1 MAILHFSGKFKFH
14 VPLYNNIPSREELE
28 FNSQIEPKE
37 SHKNFGVDPL
47 QYYEFEFLDVF
58 VSKITYDD
66 GTSTLNPKNDP
77 IIGKKV
83 LLKGLLV
90 DVAPHLEIGRLF
102 ASEFRVVDFLMG
114 KLAVALQSELAKNIK
129 TDILDNIQ
137 NESFCYSAFFDTRL
151 YEIYKLTNEEV
162 TKENSRF
169 LKEIDNNISNL
180 KVHFTVNRFINKSS
194 VSDNEEAVINE
205 GNIYGYI
212 SEETPSQNNSGIRL
226 KERHLIFNP
235 NLNNN
240 SNENDNNFP
249 SDIFKDFN
257 LKGTYEIQEEKRL
270 LLVSYISFIHYIDL
284 NYNTFQQFRYFIK
297 IFYEDQEIPYSKE
310 DLEIETNGE
319 SLIESGGIKVFKIP
333 ENVYD
338 LSKLYL
344 IVILTKENNN
354 EFILM
359 IEPDYD
365 IVLDENSRYVYL
377 ESNKHKELV
386 SFIFHKNKLADGLIP
401 IILENP
407 TLDQKSSRDEKSQY
421 KSPVVAK
428 WMQKEKEPTGNKKSN
443 ELTINAINGVIRAVI
458 EAINLEDSGKIYD
471 PVNDIYLEGELPWN
485 RYYGNEVS
493 FKIDINGNY
502 KIQRDIP
509 VRVLHSVNL
518 ELNNKEIKSLEI
530 VKKLF
535 SYYMRYYPWLHT
547 SYRQHP
553 NMAKSGYVY
562 QRFLELDKWEY
573 NHHNWADTKGVID
586 NIDKIVERLSRK
598 DEDWRK
604 MPRSRDF
611 PINGVEFIKKW
622 RTQILDGL
630 LHGVNDYIKIDDHD
644 YLKKLDKLIEES
656 DDEKDKDF
664 ILALKRYIKS
674 ENLNDEFT
682 NVQDYLKKLDK
693 LIEESDD
700 EKDKDFIKSLK
711 LRTLIKV
718 SESIHNLKH
727 EIQRTHIH
735 SE

>member
-14 VPLYNNIPSREELE
+14 VPLYNNIPYHEELE

-37 SHKNFGVDPL
+37 VHKNFGVDPL

-66 GTSTLNPKNDP
+66 GTSTVNPKNDP

-102 ASEFRVVDFLMG
+102 ASEFRVIDFLMG
-114 KLAVALQSELAKNIK
+114 KLDVAVQSELAKNIK

-137 NESFCYSAFFDTRL
+137 NKSVCYSAFFDTRL
-151 YEIYKLTNEEV
+151 YEIYKLTHEELTNES
-162 TKENSRF
+162 SRF

-194 VSDNEEAVINE
+194 VLDNEESVINE
-205 GNIYGYI
+205 GNVYGYI
-212 SEETPSQNNSGIRL
+212 NEETLSQNNSGIRL
-226 KERHLIFNP
+226 KERRLVFNP
-235 NLNNN
+235 NLNCN
-240 SNENDNNFP
+240 SNENNNNFP
-249 SDIFKDFN
+249 LDIFKDFD

-270 LLVSYISFIHYIDL
+270 VVVSYINFIPYIDL
-284 NYNTFQQFRYFIK
+284 NYNTFPQVRYFIK
-297 IFYEDQEIPYSKE
+297 IFYEDRELLYREEDVEIKA
-310 DLEIETNGE
+310 DRE
-319 SLIESGGIKVFKIP
+319 SLFESGGTKVFKIP

-344 IVILTKENNN
+344 TVVLKKENNN

-359 IEPDYD
+359 IEPEYD
-365 IVLDENSRYVYL
+365 IVLDKNCRYVYL
-377 ESNKHKELV
+377 ESNKQKEIV
-386 SFIFHKNKLADGLIP
+386 SFIFHKNKLDNGLIP

-407 TLDQKSSRDEKSQY
+407 SLDQKSSSDEKSKY
-421 KSPVVAK
+421 RSPIVAK
-428 WMQKEKEPTGNKKSN
+428 WMQKEKEPIGNKKSN
-443 ELTINAINGVIRAVI
+443 EITINAINGVVRAVI
-458 EAINLEDSGKIYD
+458 EAINLEDSEKVYD

-493 FKIDINGNY
+493 LKIVINGNY
-502 KIQRDIP
+502 KLQVNIP

-518 ELNNKEIKSLEI
+518 ELNNKEVKSLEI

-535 SYYMRYYPWLHT
+535 SYYIRYYPWLHT
-547 SYRQHP
+547 SYRQDP
-553 NMAKSGYVY
+553 NMEKSRYVY
-562 QRFLELDKWEY
+562 KRFLELDKWDY
-573 NHHNWADTKGVID
+573 NHHNWADTKRVID

-611 PINGVEFIKKW
+611 PINGVEFIKIW

-630 LHGVNDYIKIDDHD
+630 LHGVNDYVKIDVQDN
-644 YLKKLDKLIEES
+644 LKKLDKLIEKS
-656 DDEKDKDF
+656 DDEKDKDV
-664 ILALKRYIKS
+664 LLVLKRYIES
-674 ENLNDEFT
+674 ENLSDEFT
-682 NVQDYLKKLDK
+682 NVQDNLKKLDK
-693 LIEESDD
+693 LIEKSDD

-711 LRTLIKV
+711 LRILIKV

-727 EIQRTHIH
+727 EIQTSHIH